1 MSQENSNIAVSFN
14 NIHKVITRGLRVT
27 IESCQKFLQQGPPN
41 DDSLLGFLNYIRAFV
56 TIVNSHHLT
65 EDELAFPYF
74 RELLP
79 GAPFDSLSET
89 HRVMVR
95 MLEEIKLVLEVSEK
109 SGLHETELRTFLSAV
124 TRLNEMWHPHIKI
137 ETNEFINK
145 ADSLIPV
152 EEQLRLVRLFS
163 EHGQRLATPPFLTVP
178 FLLYNLSAEDRKVF
192 SQDMPAELTQNLVP
206 IVWKEKWE
214 SMKPYLLS

>member
-27 IESCQKFLQQGPPN
+27 IESCQKFLQQGPP
-41 DDSLLGFLNYIRAFV
+41 DKVSLQGFFNYTRAFSS
-56 TIVNSHHLT
+56 IVNSHHLT

-74 RELLP
+74 RELMP
-79 GAPFDSLSET
+79 GAHFDSLSET
-89 HRVMVR
+89 HRLMVHV
-95 MLEEIKLVLEVSEK
+95 LDEIKLALDVSEK
-109 SGLHETELRTFLSAV
+109 SGLHETELRTLLNAV

-137 ETNEFINK
+137 ETDEFINQ

-178 FLLYNLSAEDRKVF
+178 FLLYNLSVEDRKVF
-192 SQDMPAELTQNLVP
+192 SQDMPEELTQNLVP

-214 SMKPYLLS
+214 SMKPYLLT